1 MREAG
6 SIYLFGDFRL
16 DTAEGLLFRGGKHL
30 HLTLKEFA
38 VLRVLVENAG
48 HLVEK
53 DDLLKLC
60 WPDTA
65 VEEANIAENVS
76 VIRRALGETGRRQE
90 YIETVYR
97 RGYRFRANVTVED
110 KCDRGEEAS
119 LFAVASFQTNIPD
132 PSQTCVLQDLLR
144 RDKAE
149 PDHAHHCC
157 MRGQYYLQKYTAA
170 GLNRSIAYFHHAIE
184 SDPDCAL
191 AYIGLAD
198 CYYRLANVSLEPE
211 TAIPHARAA
220 AVKALSL
227 NANLAEPHALLALI
241 SVFFDHDW
249 PAAKRDFE
257 KAMELAPGSATPY
270 KQYGWA
276 LGMSQCFDEAVTQ
289 IRRALELEPQSSN
302 IRTGLGIVQYLARRY
317 DAAISEAQLAL
328 DLEPDF
334 FPAYVVLA
342 AAHLQQDRII
352 EAIKELEIA
361 VALESSPWT
370 LGHLGHAYGISGNR
384 GQAMEILF
392 TLEQQATNS
401 YVSPY
406 SLALIHVSLGK
417 NEEALRY
424 LELTSN
430 SRNELRGFVDSPQFD
445 HLRSAERFMTLLH
458 SNRMRTNP
466 TPLLSRAGQTEK

>member
-1 MREAG
+1 MREAK

-16 DTAEGLLFRGGKHL
+16 DTAEGFLFRGGKHV

-53 DDLLKLC
+53 DDLLKMC

-76 VIRRALGETGRRQE
+76 VIRRALGETGKRQE

-97 RGYRFRANVTVED
+97 RGYRFRANVSVED
-110 KCDRGEEAS
+110 QCYRNEEAS
-119 LFAVASFQTNIPD
+119 LFAVASFQTNILD
-132 PSQTCVLQDLLR
+132 PNQTCVLKDLLR
-144 RDKAE
+144 QDKAE

-157 MRGQYYLQKYTAA
+157 MRGHYYLQKYTAA

-191 AYIGLAD
+191 AYTGLAN
-198 CYYRLANVSLEPE
+198 CYYRLANLSLDPE

-220 AVKALSL
+220 VRKALSL
-227 NANLAEPHALLALI
+227 DGKLAEAHALLALI

-249 PAAKRDFE
+249 PAAKHEFT
-257 KAMELAPGSATPY
+257 KAMELAPSSATPY
-270 KQYGWA
+270 KFYGWA
-276 LGMSQCFDEAVTQ
+276 LGMSQCFDEAVAHMY
-289 IRRALELEPQSSN
+289 RALELEPLSSN

-317 DAAISEAQLAL
+317 EAAISEAQLAL

-342 AAHLQQDRII
+342 AAHLQQNRII
-352 EAIKELEIA
+352 EAIKELD
-361 VALESSPWT
+361 
-370 LGHLGHAYGISGNR
+370 LGHAYGISGNH
-384 GQAMEILF
+384 GQAMEILA
-392 TLEQQATNS
+392 TLEQQAAGS

-417 NEEALRY
+417 NEDALRY

-430 SRNELRGFVDSPQFD
+430 SRNEMRGFVGSPQFD
-445 HLRSAERFMTLLH
+445 RLRSAERFMTLLH
-458 SNRMRTNP
+458 SNRMKMNP
-466 TPLLSRAGQTEK
+466 TPLVSRAGQTEK